1 MRIQVVTH
9 PEYRQ
14 LHDELTLL
22 PQHFE
27 EEGTIVYQGRNLI
40 KALRIGGTLRNV
52 KSFKIPHWLNRFV
65 YAYFRPSKAKRSF
78 TYANLLLA
86 KGIGTPCP
94 IAYLVERSF
103 WGIRRSYYVSEQVA
117 FDYEFRD
124 LRVQNPSDLEAI
136 LRAFTRFTW
145 QFHQAGIYFI
155 DHSPGNTL
163 IQREEEGYRF
173 YLVDL
178 NRMKF
183 KHITPYKGLKNFYRL
198 NATDEMI
205 AVIADEYARLTHS
218 DATRMTSLLKKWTH
232 RHDRQVQ
239 KQIEKRNA
247 KKAFP

>member
-94 IAYLVERSF
+94 IGHADEIGANVLQS
-103 WGIRRSYYVSEQVA
+103 
-117 FDYEFRD
+117 
-124 LRVQNPSDLEAI
+124 VQS
-136 LRAFTRFTW
+136 
-145 QFHQAGIYFI
+145 FI
-155 DHSPGNTL
+155 DAVNGGIPLGRKDFTGEYRAALAKQFCNFHRVPHSFTFF
-163 IQREEEGYRF
+163 R
-173 YLVDL
+173 
-178 NRMKF
+178 
-183 KHITPYKGLKNFYRL
+183 
-198 NATDEMI
+198 
-205 AVIADEYARLTHS
+205 
-218 DATRMTSLLKKWTH
+218 
-232 RHDRQVQ
+232 
-239 KQIEKRNA
+239 
-247 KKAFP
+247 

>member
-40 KALRIGGTLRNV
+40 KALRIGDTLRNV

-124 LRVQNPSDLEAI
+124 LQLPGEYPYPTEGRRLPILSGRFKPHEVQTHYSL
-136 LRAFTRFTW
+136 
-145 QFHQAGIYFI
+145 QGIK
-155 DHSPGNTL
+155 
-163 IQREEEGYRF
+163 
-173 YLVDL
+173 
-178 NRMKF
+178 KF
-183 KHITPYKGLKNFYRL
+183 LPAKC
-198 NATDEMI
+198 
-205 AVIADEYARLTHS
+205 
-218 DATRMTSLLKKWTH
+218 H
-232 RHDRQVQ
+232 R
-239 KQIEKRNA
+239 
-247 KKAFP
+247 

>member
-52 KSFKIPHWLNRFV
+52 
-65 YAYFRPSKAKRSF
+65 AYFRPSKAKRSF

-124 LRVQNPSDLEAI
+124 LRVQNPPDLEAI